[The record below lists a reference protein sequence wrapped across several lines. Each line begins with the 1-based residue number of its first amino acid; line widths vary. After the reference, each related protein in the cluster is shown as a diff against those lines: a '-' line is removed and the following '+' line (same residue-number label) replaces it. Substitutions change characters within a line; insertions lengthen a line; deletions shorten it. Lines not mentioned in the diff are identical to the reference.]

1 MCVFDMRPDGLPA
14 LARVLWLRYSVESMR
29 GRPQIVGHT
38 TLSREVNFMSDT
50 DTTALEQVLVG
61 MADPEI
67 VSLEAQIR
75 AAQLNADET
84 ALDMLI
90 SDDLLFTGPDG
101 QLGTKAQDIE
111 AYRSGT
117 VRFLAHVPE
126 ELRIRRVGANVAITA
141 LRAQLTV
148 DVAGNLSR
156 GTYRYT
162 RVWAREDDKT
172 WRVVG
177 GHVSLV
183 RLFDGET

>member
-1 MCVFDMRPDGLPA
+1 MDDMD
-14 LARVLWLRYSVESMR
+14 
-29 GRPQIVGHT
+29 
-38 TLSREVNFMSDT
+38 TLT
-50 DTTALEQVLVG
+50 LEQVLVG
-61 MADPEI
+61 PPDREI
-67 VSLEAQIR
+67 VLLEARIR
-75 AAQLNADET
+75 AAQLGADLA
-84 ALDMLI
+84 ALEELI

-126 ELRIRRVGANVAITA
+126 ELRVRRVGADVAISS

-148 DVAGNLSR
+148 DVGGNVSR

-162 RVWAREDDKT
+162 RVWAREEGST
-172 WRVVG
+172 WRVAG

-183 RLFDGET
+183 NPLE

>member
-1 MCVFDMRPDGLPA
+1 MNDMN
-14 LARVLWLRYSVESMR
+14 
-29 GRPQIVGHT
+29 I
-38 TLSREVNFMSDT
+38 
-50 DTTALEQVLVG
+50 TALEQVVVG
-61 MADPEI
+61 TADREI
-67 VSLEAQIR
+67 VILEARIR
-75 AAQLNADET
+75 AAQLGADVT
-84 ALDMLI
+84 ALEDLI

-117 VRFLAHVPE
+117 VRFKAHVPE
-126 ELRIRRVGANVAITA
+126 ELRIRRVSADVAISS

-148 DVAGNLSR
+148 DVAGNISR

-162 RVWAREDDKT
+162 RIWAREDGKA

-183 RLFDGET
+183 NALDDGT

>member
-1 MCVFDMRPDGLPA
+1 MKDM
-14 LARVLWLRYSVESMR
+14 
-29 GRPQIVGHT
+29 
-38 TLSREVNFMSDT
+38 
-50 DTTALEQVLVG
+50 DTTALAQVLVG
-61 MADPEI
+61 KADPEI
-67 VSLEAQIR
+67 VLLEARIR
-75 AAQLNADET
+75 AAQLNADLA
-84 ALDMLI
+84 ALEELI

-117 VRFLAHVPE
+117 VRFMAHVPE
-126 ELRIRRVGANVAITA
+126 ELRVRRVGADVALSS

-162 RVWAREDDKT
+162 RVWAREDGRA

-183 RLFDGET
+183 NSLE